1 MAPIANATPIVEFA
15 YSLDDELNTYG
26 YTARI
31 NSLYQYRPISEP
43 WTLGLLISPQRHS
56 GQSADLQVEM
66 EETSA
71 DGNVSWVRL
80 EKLVLS
86 PVDDAEAQQALG
98 EQIENAS
105 KDGSRPI
112 SYGVLARIIGDVLD
126 SLA

>member
-15 YSLDDELNTYG
+15 YNLGDELNNYG

-31 NSLYQYRPISEP
+31 NSLYQYRPTSEP
-43 WTLGLLISPQRHS
+43 WTLGLLISPQRYS
-56 GQSADLQVEM
+56 GQGADLQVEM

-80 EKLVLS
+80 EKFALS
-86 PVDDAEAQQALG
+86 PADDAEAQQALG